1 MFLPQCPLVSC
12 LPIES
17 ATLRNRAW
25 PVSASAQNGL
35 IDLRLGCSPLYE
47 PLARSGCCLWVK
59 MSGVSKSSD
68 GHETLQQSLVINLQH
83 LATQYLG
90 LVKATWVLAQLQQ
103 KQDKHWLFR
112 RTSLDET
119 FEQGLDAVLPK
130 LAASRFANFAIR
142 LKSHDFILQEYS
154 HCIFMRL
161 QASSGVF
168 RVLDSSC
175 AKRLKIT
182 SRGKPWPRWKTGK
195 IHKDSATLS
204 EIHDFLQ
211 NLQALKALKGNSS
224 IFFMLQKLWCGLA
237 ARPTAFST
245 AHPGT
250 LSWRGDWQGLF
261 PSRQNSQRIS
271 NSIWKKR
278 QCQLRALTLGPA
290 CSKVPEYFLKPRIHC
305 EWGSVECILAVATT
319 NAVSLGHLSMS
330 LSTSRMFC
338 NNLGQ
343 RHQHPPCCDDEL

>member
-1 MFLPQCPLVSC
+1 MTQRNHSNSQSRSFKAITAITSNDRDFQATSLLTKLANCLGKRRMQAIFASSSCTFLWSRSLEIGLLENWQKHQKPLSSCFFMFLPQCPLVSC

-17 ATLRNRAW
+17 ATRAW

-130 LAASRFANFAIR
+130 LAASRFANFAIW

-154 HCIFMRL
+154 HGIFRCL
-161 QASSGVF
+161 QGLGLLVCKAPEDNQQRQALAEVKD
-168 RVLDSSC
+168 R
-175 AKRLKIT
+175 
-182 SRGKPWPRWKTGK
+182 
-195 IHKDSATLS
+195 KDS
-204 EIHDFLQ
+204 
-211 NLQALKALKGNSS
+211 
-224 IFFMLQKLWCGLA
+224 
-237 ARPTAFST
+237 
-245 AHPGT
+245 
-250 LSWRGDWQGLF
+250 
-261 PSRQNSQRIS
+261 
-271 NSIWKKR
+271 
-278 QCQLRALTLGPA
+278 
-290 CSKVPEYFLKPRIHC
+290 
-305 EWGSVECILAVATT
+305 
-319 NAVSLGHLSMS
+319 
-330 LSTSRMFC
+330 
-338 NNLGQ
+338 
-343 RHQHPPCCDDEL
+343 